1 MSVGARSMEEG
12 SSPEELDS
20 MTLMEHLKELR
31 SRLIRSVLAVAA
43 GGLAMWFIYPYG
55 VDTLRSLLE
64 SSCPAEAECRVMAT
78 SPIQALSTR
87 LTVSAYGG
95 IALALPFLLWQL
107 WQFITPGLYKR
118 ERRLAAP
125 FVIFS
130 VVVFLL
136 GVGIAWL
143 TRPQAINLLSGW
155 GLAEPGWNGG
165 GIAPGQDHIQSV
177 GNVRMDLE
185 MACAYLVEPHPDC
198 AAVELMPDAE
208 VAGLVDA
215 FQCPGGEH
223 RRRLTAAGE
232 FGDHAPQ
239 VMDEVAALV
248 AKRTEV
254 GPHPR
259 EDHPLVETLGAIRG
273 MVGAEVE
280 EEAFHPVRQLIAR
293 KP

>member
-1 MSVGARSMEEG
+1 MEEG

-125 FVIFS
+125 FVISSF
-130 VVVFLL
+130 VLFLL

-143 TRPQAINLLSGW
+143 TLPKAIYFLAALGGDVDQFYAVNEYTSFVVKTAVGFGIGFEFPVLLVFLQLIGLLSYRQLFHW
-155 GLAEPGWNGG
+155 RRHA
-165 GIAPGQDHIQSV
+165 IVVIVV
-177 GNVRMDLE
+177 G
-185 MACAYLVEPHPDC
+185 
-198 AAVELMPDAE
+198 AALIT
-208 VAGLVDA
+208 
-215 FQCPGGEH
+215 PGGDLFSLVALSVPMYVLYEASIVFGWVRERRQ
-223 RRRLTAAGE
+223 RRRART
-232 FGDHAPQ
+232 GDRP
-239 VMDEVAALV
+239 EI
-248 AKRTEV
+248 
-254 GPHPR
+254 GP
-259 EDHPLVETLGAIRG
+259 G
-273 MVGAEVE
+273 
-280 EEAFHPVRQLIAR
+280 
-293 KP
+293 